1 MESAIFEQRLI
12 MKTKLLYTYGALLA
26 LTAIAALIII
36 GMKTRNLM
44 ISSLLFS
51 LGSIIVAKNLN
62 KDQVAISVA
71 GYLLPFAAFLLF
83 AYRSAI
89 NLLAL
94 IGIVQHELDQY
105 DAYNKCLNLIFLI
118 FMASGSLTVALIMF
132 AQNNKNN
139 N

>member
-1 MESAIFEQRLI
+1 
-12 MKTKLLYTYGALLA
+12 
-26 LTAIAALIII
+26 
-36 GMKTRNLM
+36 MKTRNLM

-62 KDQVAISVA
+62 KDQVAFSVA

-83 AYRSAI
+83 SYRSAI